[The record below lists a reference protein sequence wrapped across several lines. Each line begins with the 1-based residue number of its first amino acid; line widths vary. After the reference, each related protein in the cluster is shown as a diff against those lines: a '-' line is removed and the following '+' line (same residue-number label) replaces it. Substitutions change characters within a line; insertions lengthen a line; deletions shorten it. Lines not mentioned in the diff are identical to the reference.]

1 MPEGVLL
8 EALNVV
14 IRFVVGG
21 FLKLPSSVLNVNV
34 DPPGI
39 AAANPLTSK
48 VSLEVEIS
56 YTDVTGSIKSK
67 QLKAG
72 C

>member
-1 MPEGVLL
+1 ML
-8 EALNVV
+8 EALKVV

-34 DPPGI
+34 DPAGI

-48 VSLEVEIS
+48 ESLEVEIS
-56 YTDVTGSIKSK
+56 YTSVTGATNSK
-67 QLKAG
+67 HDRAG